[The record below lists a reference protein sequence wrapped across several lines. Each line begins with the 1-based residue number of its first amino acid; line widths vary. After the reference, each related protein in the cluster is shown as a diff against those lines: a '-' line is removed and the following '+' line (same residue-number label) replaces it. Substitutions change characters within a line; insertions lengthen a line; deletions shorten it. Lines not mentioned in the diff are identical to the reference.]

1 MRKKVLYIS
10 SLIVKKSSSASIRN
24 TGLVTGLIKN
34 KINIEILTV
43 KYLDEL
49 EDEYLKS
56 KLANIKIHNVDLKIL
71 NKYLNKRF
79 KAKNV
84 ENNIFKNIFKIIKNL
99 IKEIYFFPD
108 VDKEWITE
116 FNKLNIDFEEYDLI
130 VSSSDTKTSHY
141 IGEKIKK
148 LYPNIIWFQIWGDP
162 WSSDIGLSK
171 LKKIRAKFKEKE
183 LLKKAD
189 RIFYVSPFTLND
201 LKNKYPKFSNKMK
214 YIPRGYLEEVKDS
227 SKSERDKIIITYTGV
242 LNKNRNILHFLKLL
256 KEYNDKNLKNIEF
269 NIYGNIDDSLLKN
282 ITVFS
287 FVYYKG
293 NVSFEEIKEV
303 YKKSDYLLF
312 IDNGNNTTQIPGKI
326 YDYLGT
332 NKKIIC
338 LFKNKNEIYNY
349 FKSELRLLTYQENEI
364 DLLEILN
371 SPERVVDKR
380 FSNDII
386 AKKLIEYYIGSL
398 SIK

>member
-1 MRKKVLYIS
+1 MKILYIS
-10 SLIVKKSSSASIRN
+10 SLILKKVSSAAIRN
-24 TGLVTGLIKN
+24 TGLITGLIKN
-34 KINIEILTV
+34 KIDVDILTV
-43 KYLDEL
+43 RYSNEL
-49 EDEYLKS
+49 EDKYLNVKLINSNIYKS
-56 KLANIKIHNVDLKIL
+56 NLKIL
-71 NKYLNKRF
+71 SKYLNVKTSI
-79 KAKNV
+79 KNTQ
-84 ENNIFKNIFKIIKNL
+84 ENILKNLLKIIKNTV
-99 IKEIYFFPD
+99 KNIYFFPD
-108 VDKEWITE
+108 IDKEWITE
-116 FNKLNIDFEEYDLI
+116 FNKLNINFKEYDLI
-130 VSSSDTKTSHY
+130 ISSSDTKTSHY

-201 LKNKYPKFSNKMK
+201 LRDMYPEFSNKMK
-214 YIPRGYLEEVKDS
+214 YIPRGYLEEVKGS
-227 SKSERDKIIITYTGV
+227 SKSKRDKIIITYTGV

-256 KEYNDKNLKNIEF
+256 KEYNEKNLKNIEF
-269 NIYGNIDDSLLKN
+269 NIYGNVDENLLKSIN
-282 ITVFS
+282 VFS

-293 NVSFEEIKEV
+293 SISFEEIKEV

-332 NKKIIC
+332 DKKIIC

-349 FKSELRLLTYQENEI
+349 FKNELRLLTYQEDEI
-364 DLLEILN
+364 DILEILN
-371 SPERVVDKR
+371 SPERIIDKR

-386 AKKLIEYYIGSL
+386 AKKLIEYYMEM
-398 SIK
+398 KR

>member
-1 MRKKVLYIS
+1 MKILYIS
-10 SLIVKKSSSASIRN
+10 SLIIKKSSSASIRN
-24 TGLVTGLIKN
+24 TGLIVGLIKN
-34 KINIEILTV
+34 KINVDILTV
-43 KYLDEL
+43 KYPNEL
-49 EDEYLKS
+49 EDEYLKN
-56 KLANIKIHNVDLKIL
+56 KLINAKIHNTNLKIL
-71 NKYLNKRF
+71 NEYLKGKF
-79 KAKNV
+79 AVKGG
-84 ENNIFKNIFKIIKNL
+84 ESNIFKNVFKIIKNL
-99 IKEIYFFPD
+99 IKDIYFFPD
-108 VDKEWITE
+108 VDKEWIKE
-116 FNKLNIDFEEYDLI
+116 FEELNINFKEYDLI
-130 VSSSDTKTSHY
+130 ITSSDTKTSHY

-148 LYPNIIWFQIWGDP
+148 LYPNIVWFQIWGDP

-201 LKNKYPKFSNKMK
+201 LKNMYPEFSNKMK
-214 YIPRGYLEEVKDS
+214 YISRGYLEEVKGS
-227 SKSERDKIIITYTGV
+227 PKSERDKIVITYTGV

-269 NIYGNIDDSLLKN
+269 NIYGNVDDSLLKS
-282 ITVFS
+282 IEVFS

-293 NVSFEEIKEV
+293 SVSFEEIKEV
-303 YKKSDYLLF
+303 YKNSDYLLF
-312 IDNGNNTTQIPGKI
+312 IDNGSNTTQIPGKI

-349 FKSELRLLTYQENEI
+349 FKNELKLLTYQENEI

-371 SPERVVDKR
+371 SPERVINKR

-386 AKKLIEYYIGSL
+386 SKKLIEYYMEM
-398 SIK
+398 KK

>member
-386 AKKLIEYYIGSL
+386 AKKLIEYYMEM
-398 SIK
+398 KK

>member
-71 NKYLNKRF
+71 NKYLNGKF
-79 KAKNV
+79 TVKSGKS
-84 ENNIFKNIFKIIKNL
+84 NIFKNIFKIIKNL
-99 IKEIYFFPD
+99 IKGIYFFPD
-108 VDKEWITE
+108 VDKEWIKE
-116 FNKLNIDFEEYDLI
+116 FEKLNINFEEYDLI
-130 VSSSDTKTSHY
+130 ISSSDTKTSHY

-148 LYPNIIWFQIWGDP
+148 LYPNIAWFQIWGDP

-201 LKNKYPKFSNKMK
+201 LKNMYPEFSNKMK
-214 YIPRGYLEEVKDS
+214 YIPRGYLEEVKGS
-227 SKSERDKIIITYTGV
+227 PKSESDKIIITYTGV

-256 KEYNDKNLKNIEF
+256 EEYNNKNLKNIEF
-269 NIYGNIDDSLLKN
+269 NIYGNVDDSLLKN
-282 ITVFS
+282 IEVFS
-287 FVYYKG
+287 FIYYKG
-293 NVSFEEIKEV
+293 NVSFEEIKEI
-303 YKKSDYLLF
+303 YKNSDYLLF
-312 IDNGNNTTQIPGKI
+312 IDNGSNTTQIPGKI

-349 FKSELRLLTYQENEI
+349 FKNELKLLTYQENEI

-371 SPERVVDKR
+371 SPERVINKR

-386 AKKLIEYYIGSL
+386 SKKLIEYYMEM
-398 SIK
+398 KK

>member
-1 MRKKVLYIS
+1 MKILYIS
-10 SLIVKKSSSASIRN
+10 SLILRKSSSASIRN
-24 TGLVTGLIKN
+24 MGLILGLN
-34 KINIEILTV
+34 KLGLNVDILTIKYPILEIDQYLV
-43 KYLDEL
+43 K
-49 EDEYLKS
+49 KS
-56 KLANIKIHNVDLKIL
+56 DNRVFQSELKIL
-71 NKYLNKRF
+71 NYYYEHLNRSIKIDGKIKYINK
-79 KAKNV
+79 
-84 ENNIFKNIFKIIKNL
+84 IFKLLKGL

-108 VDKEWITE
+108 IDKEWITE
-116 FNKLNIDFEEYDLI
+116 FNKININFEEYDLI
-130 VSSSDTKTSHY
+130 ISSSDTKTSHY

-201 LKNKYPKFSNKMK
+201 LKNMYPKFSNKMK

-269 NIYGNIDDSLLKN
+269 NIYGNVDENLLKS
-282 ITVFS
+282 IAVFS

-293 NVSFEEIKEV
+293 SISFEEIKEV

-349 FKSELRLLTYQENEI
+349 FKNELKVLTYQENEI

-371 SPERVVDKR
+371 SLERVVDKR

-386 AKKLIEYYIGSL
+386 AKKLIEYYMEM
-398 SIK
+398 KK